1 MCEEKEGLRF
11 CGSCLK
17 ILTPIRVE
25 IPFLGALARVA
36 GIAQRLQVIGVP
48 ELTAQ
53 SYGLNVIHHL
63 SQGNQSNRLTGFA

>member
-1 MCEEKEGLRF
+1 VCSSDLF
-11 CGSCLK
+11 CGSCPK
-17 ILTPIRVE
+17 ILEGVGLG

-53 SYGLNVIHHL
+53 SHWLNVINHL
-63 SQGNQSNRLTGFA
+63 CQGNQSNRLTRFA